1 MGGNTLMKQWL
12 KDFIHNAIIH
22 PLMILLPEKFATRFH
37 DWNARWAF
45 KEYYD
50 ELKLEGKKR
59 DH

>member
-1 MGGNTLMKQWL
+1 MKQWL

-59 DH
+59 DN